1 MPDPGAPDADR
12 SPRRVAAQAAEV
24 TRRRHA
30 WVAARE
36 QANRLK
42 EDYDAAVF
50 ELFAAIAAEIAPSP
64 PPAAPEGEG
73 RDHA

>member
-1 MPDPGAPDADR
+1 MPESSDAKDADR

-36 QANRLK
+36 EANRLK

-50 ELFAAIAAEIAPSP
+50 ELYAAIAAEIAPLPPSSP
-64 PPAAPEGEG
+64 DEGG
-73 RDHA
+73 PGS

>member
-1 MPDPGAPDADR
+1 MPDPRVPDADR

-36 QANRLK
+36 EARRLK
-42 EDYDAAVF
+42 EDYDAAVL
-50 ELFAAIAAEIAPSP
+50 ELNGMIVAEIMLLPLIAE
-64 PPAAPEGEG
+64 PEGEG
-73 RDHA
+73 PTRG